1 MRHAHYLLPITHR
14 WASPRLRWFDPSGG
28 GTTRSLFY
36 GVRDQ
41 HSNEK
46 AAAEVSWT
54 SSVSDSKAFHSNLEL
69 SSQPAKA
76 LPKPLAEKHLS
87 SFSQPAGHLFS
98 FGKTSESSH
107 SFERTVHRIR
117 RHRQVR
123 IRHHRSLHGPSQERK
138 RITALVIIL
147 SNSPTSVHIEQSC
160 VPLLYDRSIFNPL
173 PSPPFSSLYTPSL
186 PLSSSLCPSLA

>member
-1 MRHAHYLLPITHR
+1 MPMPMPMAPRGSAYH
-14 WASPRLRWFDPSGG
+14 SPLSRFEAALVRPVRGG
-28 GTTRSLFY
+28 GLLY

-107 SFERTVHRIR
+107 SFERTVHRVR

-123 IRHHRSLHGPSQERK
+123 ICHHRSLHQRALGPSQERK

-147 SNSPTSVHIEQSC
+147 NNSPTSARIEQSC
-160 VPLLYDRSIFNPL
+160 VP
-173 PSPPFSSLYTPSL
+173 
-186 PLSSSLCPSLA
+186 